1 MFVYFLFIRAF
12 NVVYYLE
19 KKYLFLNL
27 KAFEK
32 KISIIKDLLL
42 LESKLRIQ

>member
-19 KKYLFLNL
+19 KKHLFLNL
-27 KAFEK
+27 KSFEK

-42 LESKLRIQ
+42 LQSKLRIQ